1 MEGCGN
7 GDQKLYTNHYFKK
20 GKLKMKVNGMDE
32 VTDIIEATFIDEV
45 FEIYGI
51 IEIYDVD
58 EIHISRRE

>member
-1 MEGCGN
+1 
-7 GDQKLYTNHYFKK
+7 
-20 GKLKMKVNGMDE
+20 MKVNGMDE
-32 VTDIIEATFIDEV
+32 VTDVIKATFIDEV